1 LLFRVLPL
9 ARNAEISLEG
19 SISLVKFLSSRMI
32 ELLLI
37 PVGVALVLVVVLERL
52 GLLLR
57 IQLQLAV
64 LFPLLSASVDK

>member
-1 LLFRVLPL
+1 MLFRVLPL

>member
-1 LLFRVLPL
+1 MLFRVLPL

-64 LFPLLSASVDK
+64 LFTLLSASVDK